1 MQGLKPS
8 EEIMAASFSV
18 ATVVAIYG
26 NYTAPVQDIQADAPN
41 HQTHKDSQRAALV
54 SAAIVSGIALLAK
67 SPTVFI
73 VGGITILLEHTV
85 RAHANYT
92 MPAATPAQ

>member
-1 MQGLKPS
+1 MAGLKPS
-8 EEIMAASFSV
+8 EELVAASFAV
-18 ATVVAIYG
+18 ATVVSVFG
-26 NYTAPVQDIQADAPN
+26 NYTAQVNDIKAAAPSDQN
-41 HQTHKDSQRAALV
+41 HNDQRRAAIV

-73 VGGITILLEHTV
+73 VGGGAIILESVV

-92 MPAATPAQ
+92 MPKTS

>member
-1 MQGLKPS
+1 MAGLRPS

-26 NYTAPVQDIQADAPN
+26 NYTASVNDVKADAPS

-54 SAAIVSGIALLAK
+54 SAALVSGIALLAK

-73 VGGITILLEHTV
+73 VGGITILIEHGM

-92 MPAATPAQ
+92 MPSQQDQ

>member
-1 MQGLKPS
+1 MAALKPS

-18 ATVVAIYG
+18 ATVVSVFSA
-26 NYTAPVQDIQADAPN
+26 YTAPVNDLKAAEPS
-41 HQTHKDSQRAALV
+41 HQSHNDSRRAALV
-54 SAAIVSGIALLAK
+54 SASLVSGIALLAK

-73 VGGITILLEHTV
+73 VGAATILIEHWV

-92 MPAATPAQ
+92 MPSQG

>member
-1 MQGLKPS
+1 MAGLKPS
-8 EEIMAASFSV
+8 EEIMAAAFSV
-18 ATVVAIYG
+18 ATVVSIYG
-26 NYTAPVQDIQADAPN
+26 NYTAPVNDQKAAGPS
-41 HQTHKDSQRAALV
+41 HQTHRDNQRAALV

-73 VGGITILLEHTV
+73 VGGVTILLEHVV

-92 MPAATPAQ
+92 MPPQAE